1 MKFTTPFIVIAVSI
15 GMYLVYISPTMT
27 NVKLLNLKKSSQNNL
42 LLKTK
47 ELAAKRD
54 AILIDY
60 NNISSSDISRLN
72 KIIPDTFNP
81 VLFINDVNGMVFRY
95 GMVIKE
101 FKVNES
107 KTEIRDAILNRPKTE
122 AYRTN
127 VVTLRL
133 QGQYSQFMKFLND
146 LELGSRLVDIVNL
159 SIKPVGGQ
167 DSISGFLD
175 YLLEINTYSLR

>member
-107 KTEIRDAILNRPKTE
+107 KTE